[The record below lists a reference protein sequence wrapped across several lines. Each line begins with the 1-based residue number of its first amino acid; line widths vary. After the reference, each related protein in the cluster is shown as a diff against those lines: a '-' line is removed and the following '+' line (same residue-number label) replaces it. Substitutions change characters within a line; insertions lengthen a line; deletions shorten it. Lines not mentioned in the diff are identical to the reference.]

1 MSHRKVS
8 ADVHAP
14 TLRTLPTAARP
25 RSTRRPFLTGVAIGL
40 AFLLLAGLAFG
51 QAPDPRPFDAL
62 LRANVREGLVNYPG
76 FQESPGFRAYVADL
90 GKPATLPGRDDLL
103 AHYVNAYNALAIAGI
118 LEGLSPS
125 TLLGRA
131 RYFRIKEWPLSGRD
145 VSLHDLEHK
154 LIRPL
159 DEPRIHFAIVCASK
173 SCPRLRGEA
182 YIAARL
188 DAQLDAQA
196 RQFVND
202 PSRNR
207 FDKATRTAYLSEIFK
222 WFDEDFRPPPARCR
236 STSPGTPP
244 IPRSRRAWLPTPTGS
259 SGSATTGPSTG
270 RRRGGERRAAH
281 EMPDRPPVRRRCA
294 GAAVPDE
301 FAHVRADGH
310 PDALRES
317 AAGFA
322 MLGAGPQFPA
332 NLPPG
337 LPLMRPR
344 AALSPP
350 APRAQT

>member
-1 MSHRKVS
+1 MSM
-8 ADVHAP
+8 P
-14 TLRTLPTAARP
+14 P
-25 RSTRRPFLTGVAIGL
+25 RSEPSDRRTSLLTRRPFLAGVAIGL
-40 AFLLLAGLAFG
+40 ALLLLAGLAFG

-62 LRANVREGLVNYPG
+62 LRANVRGGLVNYPG
-76 FQESPGFRAYVADL
+76 FQDSPRFRAYVADL

-173 SCPRLRGEA
+173 SCPRLRDEA
-182 YIAARL
+182 YVAARL

-222 WFDEDFRPPPARCR
+222 WFDEDFRAAAGSMQKYVARYAADPEVAQGLAADAYR
-236 STSPGTPP
+236 VEWIGYDWSLNGTPP
-244 IPRSRRAWLPTPTGS
+244 R
-259 SGSATTGPSTG
+259 
-270 RRRGGERRAAH
+270 
-281 EMPDRPPVRRRCA
+281 
-294 GAAVPDE
+294 
-301 FAHVRADGH
+301 
-310 PDALRES
+310 
-317 AAGFA
+317 
-322 MLGAGPQFPA
+322 Q
-332 NLPPG
+332 
-337 LPLMRPR
+337 
-344 AALSPP
+344 
-350 APRAQT
+350 